1 MPVVL
6 ILLEMNL
13 PLIPREIG
21 YDFVEVNRQED
32 GSGAN
37 E

>member
-1 MPVVL
+1 MPVVS
-6 ILLEMNL
+6 ILLEMDL
-13 PLIPREIG
+13 ALIPHEIG